1 MTASSAGGR
10 LWPVLLALP
19 VAVLVP
25 TACVLWFMSAAM
37 RNQNLAVRQQLTEA
51 YRGRLLAAQKSL
63 EELWAAKAAALDGV
77 DPDAG
82 AGRALAQLVALG
94 VCDAAIVYDRQGR
107 VAYPGTAQ
115 TAPGDGDDPEWSRAR
130 QLEQAGDFPAAAEAY
145 ATVGRAAGDAESA
158 ARALRAQARCLL
170 QAGRKA
176 DAVTV
181 LTALA
186 GDGRY
191 ADAVDADGRFIVP
204 SAELLL
210 LELIGDSD
218 RDRFA
223 ATLHSLR
230 ERLGDYRQPTMPADQ
245 RVFLMTE
252 VLRIDPDRP
261 LPTLRAEQLARE
273 YLDSNPPRRLPGPL
287 AGSRDGRFWT
297 QASSDGRVVAVFTDA
312 TVQRII
318 EQRIP
323 SQPPLT
329 GARIVAR
336 HGPASGTE
344 ADPLLRLPVGEHMPG
359 WQLSLH
365 LTGPHPFDE
374 AARRRNVVHAWTAAG
389 GIAVIV
395 ALGLL
400 VAAYTVR
407 QVRLTRLKN
416 DLIATVSHELKTPLA
431 SMRVLVDT
439 LLDGRAGDSK
449 QATEYLQLIAR
460 ENVRLSRLIDNF
472 LTFSRME
479 RNKRAFDRG
488 AVDVAGV
495 LAEAVESV
503 RERFSAP
510 SCELSVD
517 VPEEL
522 PIVEGDR
529 DALLT
534 VVLNLLDNAF
544 KYTGDQKRVCLSAAA
559 RDGQVAISVA
569 DNGIGMTRRQQ
580 RRVFDRFYQAD
591 RRLSRSAEGCGL
603 GLSIVKFI
611 ADAHGGTVEVSSSGE
626 GSRFTV
632 NLPIR
637 G

>member
-1 MTASSAGGR
+1 
-10 LWPVLLALP
+10 VLLALP

-37 RNQNLAVRQQLTEA
+37 RNERLAVRQQLTEA
-51 YRGRLLAAQKSL
+51 YRGRLVAAQKAL
-63 EELWAAKAAALDGV
+63 EEVWAAKAAALDGAN
-77 DPDAG
+77 PDAG
-82 AGRALAQLVALG
+82 AGRAFAQLVALG
-94 VCDAAIVYDRQGR
+94 VCDAAIVYDRTGR
-107 VAYPGTAQ
+107 VAYPGSAEP
-115 TAPGDGDDPEWSRAR
+115 APGDGDDSDWGRAR

-145 ATVGRAAGDAESA
+145 ATLGRAAGDAESA
-158 ARALRAQARCLL
+158 ARALRARARCLL
-170 QAGRKA
+170 RAART
-176 DAVTV
+176 DEAVEA

-186 GDGRY
+186 GDPRY
-191 ADAVDADGRFIVP
+191 ANAVDADGRFIVP

-218 RDRFA
+218 GDRFA
-223 ATLHSLR
+223 ATLQSLR
-230 ERLGDYRQPTMPADQ
+230 RRLGDYRRPTMSADQ

-252 VLRIDPDRP
+252 VLRLDPDRP
-261 LPTLRAEQLARE
+261 MPTLRAEQIARE
-273 YLDSNPPRRLPGPL
+273 YLDANPPRRPSGPL
-287 AGSRDGRFWT
+287 APVSDGRFWA
-297 QASSDGRVVAVFTDA
+297 QASADGRVVAVFTED
-312 TVQRII
+312 TVLRIVR
-318 EQRIP
+318 QRIP
-323 SQPPLT
+323 ATPPLT

-336 HGPASGTE
+336 RG
-344 ADPLLRLPVGEHMPG
+344 ADLDGQAEPLLRVTVGEHMPG
-359 WQLSLH
+359 WRLSLY
-365 LTGPHPFDE
+365 LTGSHPFDE
-374 AARRRNVVHAWTAAG
+374 TARRRNVVRAWTAAG

-395 ALGLL
+395 AVGLL

-439 LLDGRAGDSK
+439 LLDGRVADRK
-449 QATEYLQLIAR
+449 QAAEYLQLIAR

-488 AVDVAGV
+488 PVDVPAV

-517 VPEEL
+517 VPADL
-522 PIVEGDR
+522 PAVEGDR
-529 DALLT
+529 DAILT

-544 KYTGDQKRVCLSAAA
+544 KYTGDEKRVRLAAAA
-559 RDGQVAISVA
+559 RDGQVTVCVA
-569 DNGIGMTRRQQ
+569 DNGVGLSRRQQ

-611 ADAHGGTVEVSSSGE
+611 VDAHGGTVAVASSSGA
-626 GSRFTV
+626 GSTFTV
-632 NLPIR
+632 TLPVR
-637 G
+637 EGE